1 MTGRINRDAG
11 IRYKKRQ
18 PHHRWCVSLCL
29 CFHPTANTRQFGQAD
44 EFLAKKNLAQTL
56 SWGEGGHNRQEG
68 NETLEN
74 WEVKI
79 QYFQQLEIFF
89 KRGKKKAT
97 FFISI
102 LFFLNPFVI
111 RREWA
116 EYVAAD
122 YTAVILG
129 SIRNTVIFPKNLV
142 ITKLQPNLAYSE
154 VSVGQIRFE

>member
-1 MTGRINRDAG
+1 MR
-11 IRYKKRQ
+11 
-18 PHHRWCVSLCL
+18 
-29 CFHPTANTRQFGQAD
+29 
-44 EFLAKKNLAQTL
+44 E
-56 SWGEGGHNRQEG
+56 
-68 NETLEN
+68 
-74 WEVKI
+74 
-79 QYFQQLEIFF
+79 
-89 KRGKKKAT
+89 KKKAT

-129 SIRNTVIFPKNLV
+129 PIRNTVIFPKNLV